1 MKVALKSF
9 SLANAFPVPAISGTG
24 PADGAAAG
32 AVGAAAGAW
41 PAATGAAPTAGA
53 GAAPAAGR
61 GLPPPPPTTN
71 YPTSAFPTTCG
82 AKVLGITDPGAWA

>member
-9 SLANAFPVPAISGTG
+9 SRAYDFPVPGISGTG
-24 PADGAAAG
+24 PADGDAAG

-61 GLPPPPPTTN
+61 GLPPPPPPTTK
-71 YPTSAFPTTCG
+71 YPSSAFPTTCG
-82 AKVLGITDPGAWA
+82 AKVLGITDPGA